1 MADEGRISVTVLGTG
16 IMGAAMARNLAAA
29 GNDVRA
35 WNRTRARAEPLAD
48 AGVTVA
54 DTPAQATDG
63 ADAVLTM
70 LTDAAAVEAAL
81 DGERG
86 ALAALG
92 AGGLVLQMSTV
103 GVEGAR
109 QIGSLVEGTGALY
122 VDAPVLGTRAPAEE
136 GKLVVLASGPA
147 DARERST
154 PVFDAVGQRTMWVGE
169 AGTGTRLKLVAQNWV
184 MTVIEG
190 LAETIALA
198 RALDV
203 DPALFLEAIE
213 GGPLG
218 PAYAQIKG
226 KMMIDGEFPPSF
238 TLAGARKDVQ
248 LVLDAARSVDL
259 ELALAPA
266 ILERFERAIELGH
279 GDADMAAC
287 IAATPAPATI

>member
-1 MADEGRISVTVLGTG
+1 
-16 IMGAAMARNLAAA
+16 
-29 GNDVRA
+29 
-35 WNRTRARAEPLAD
+35 
-48 AGVTVA
+48 
-54 DTPAQATDG
+54 
-63 ADAVLTM
+63 M

>member
-1 MADEGRISVTVLGTG
+1 MDDGGKVGVAVLGTG
-16 IMGAAMARNLAAA
+16 TMGAAMARNLAAA
-29 GNDVRA
+29 EHDVRV
-35 WNRTRARAEPLAD
+35 WNRTRERAEPLRD

-54 DTPAQATDG
+54 ATPAEAAEG
-63 ADAVLTM
+63 AACVLTM
-70 LTDAAAVEAAL
+70 LTDAEAIEGAL
-81 DGERG
+81 DGEDG

-92 AGGLVLQMSTV
+92 PEGLVLQMGTV
-103 GVEGAR
+103 GVEDVSRLGE
-109 QIGSLVEGTGALY
+109 LVEGAGALF
-122 VDAPVLGTRAPAEE
+122 VDAPVLGTKQPAEE
-136 GKLVVLASGPA
+136 GKLIVLASGPA
-147 DARERST
+147 GARERT
-154 PVFDAVGQRTMWVGE
+154 APAFEAVGQRTIWLGD
-169 AGTGTRLKLVAQNWV
+169 AGSGTRLKLVAQNWI

-203 DPALFLEAIE
+203 DPAKFLDAID

-238 TLAGARKDVQ
+238 TLKGARKDVR
-248 LVLDAARSVDL
+248 LVLDAARSADL

-279 GDADMAAC
+279 GDEDMAAC